1 MASDVGVHSISSQIP
16 ILNSENIMY
25 KTPLTRREALG
36 RMSVLAGAVSTGAL
50 GRAASATSTRTL
62 LGLDAHSVRGMK
74 WKAPQLINY
83 AAEQGLG
90 AVLLNG
96 FHYFDSLD
104 PAHLHEVKALA
115 DSKGVIIRI
124 GAGGISEGAVRF
136 STQYGTAQEALIRG
150 IEVAKLLGSPT
161 VNCRIGSIEDR
172 YTDGG
177 IEARLAEVAKN
188 LKAVRRRAEDA
199 EVTFAFENHAGDTRS
214 DEVLELIHD
223 VGSDLLGSMLD
234 PGNALWSMEDPL
246 EHLKKLGPYV
256 RCMSVRDYMVWAS
269 DEGATFQWTAIGE
282 GMMDVPAFTGLLRQ
296 HCPEVPLF
304 VESISNSARPIP
316 YLTDEFWQGF
326 PHVKAADIVDFLRLV
341 RKGHALPLS
350 QPSEGEDQRTFDQRH
365 QKAEF
370 KRSIRNLRE
379 LLG

>member
-1 MASDVGVHSISSQIP
+1 MLHSDP
-16 ILNSENIMY
+16 IMP
-25 KTPLTRREALG
+25 KTTLSRREALG
-36 RMSVLAGAVSTGAL
+36 RLSMIAGAVSTGAMA
-50 GRAASATSTRTL
+50 RAASAPSTQPL

-74 WKAPQLINY
+74 WKAPQLIKY

-96 FHYFDSLD
+96 FHYFDSLE
-104 PAHLHEVKALA
+104 PAHLREVKALA

-124 GAGGISEGAVRF
+124 GVGGISEGAVRF
-136 STQYGTAQEALIRG
+136 STQYGTAQEALVRG
-150 IEVAKLLGSPT
+150 IEVAKILGSPT

-177 IEARLAEVAKN
+177 IEARLAETAKN

-199 EVTFAFENHAGDTRS
+199 GVTFAFENHAGDTRS
-214 DEVLELIHD
+214 DEVLGLIHD
-223 VGSDLLGSMLD
+223 VGSDLLGAMLD

-246 EHLKKLGPYV
+246 EHLKKLGPHV

-269 DEGATFQWTAIGE
+269 EGGATFQWTAIGE
-282 GMMDVPAFTGLLRQ
+282 GLMDVPAFTGLLRH

-304 VESISNSARPIP
+304 VESISNSPRPIP
-316 YLTDEFWQGF
+316 YLTDEFWEGF

-341 RKGHALPLS
+341 KKGHALPFAT
-350 QPSEGEDQRTFDQRH
+350 PAAGEDQKTFDQRH

-370 KRSIRNLRE
+370 TKSIRTLRE